1 MFDLLVKPKFYTKCN
16 SAIKMI
22 KLRLETIKKK
32 RNAVEKYLKN
42 DVADLL
48 MNGLDDNAYKR
59 VEGLL
64 MEQKRTACYDFIE
77 QFCDCISKHISVM
90 QKQSECPEECREA
103 VPSLVYAAARFADLP
118 ELRDLRTVFTEKYGN
133 SLDSYLNQ
141 EFAQKLKAEPP
152 TKEMKIQLMHDIA
165 QEFSFE
171 WDSKALEQSLFKPP
185 PVEQN
190 EAQQKSPDVAD
201 DGYNLYRSKNDSFEK
216 SNNQNYENGL
226 STVHEYRR
234 PKRNETDLT
243 SRGGMEDTD
252 DKLKLNSSIE
262 GKVTDQDIPKSSS
275 SSDGSVSEDGVE
287 NRKPFYSRFIPPPYV
302 RQSLGKEKSITE
314 EPMAANDNTNVENNK
329 WNDSLKPEPRSVRRR
344 PLKPRLGWKGL
355 GNVEATNISLTSK
368 RVEEGDKRDEEEK
381 KVDELLMHYSKKKSP
396 YEWFSKWR
404 TALRAPHTGRQESD
418 NASKGLAPPPPGRQ
432 ESDNTSKG
440 LAPPPG
446 RLESD
451 NTSKG
456 PGLRSTKSDPSALPA
471 RLANFSNE
479 ATSSTER
486 AGRHTRASSFQPDML
501 ARHVHPKLPDYDDL
515 ATRFA
520 ALRRQ

>member
-1 MFDLLVKPKFYTKCN
+1 
-16 SAIKMI
+16 MI

-59 VEGLL
+59 AEGLL

-118 ELRDLRTVFTEKYGN
+118 ELRDLRTLFTEKYGN

-190 EAQQKSPDVAD
+190 KAQQKSPDVAD
-201 DGYNLYRSKNDSFEK
+201 DVYNLYRSKNDSFEK
-216 SNNQNYENGL
+216 SNHQNYENGL

-243 SRGGMEDTD
+243 SHGGMEDTH
-252 DKLKLNSSIE
+252 DKLKLNSSSE
-262 GKVTDQDIPKSSS
+262 GEMNDQDIPKSSS

-287 NRKPFYSRFIPPPYV
+287 NRKPFYYRFIPPPYV

-329 WNDSLKPEPRSVRRR
+329 WNDSLKPEPRPVRRR

-355 GNVEATNISLTSK
+355 GNVEAANISLTSK

-404 TALRAPHTGRQESD
+404 TALRAPHPGRQESD
-418 NASKGLAPPPPGRQ
+418 NTSKSLAPPPPGRQ

-451 NTSKG
+451 NTGKG

-471 RLANFSNE
+471 RLASFSNE

-501 ARHVHPKLPDYDDL
+501 ARLVHPKLPDYDDL